1 MITTQI
7 LRNCID
13 DLSNITKANISVY
26 DQDGKELYL
35 VGDKPDLTPTIL
47 AGFIISPADSQVV
60 QFNHLLKVYDDDN
73 LVYVVNVFG
82 SDDNAYMIGKI
93 AVSNLNMLINAYKE
107 KLDKNNYF
115 QNLLMDN
122 MLLVD
127 VYNKAR
133 KLHVDINVP
142 RVVFVISSDKDKDN
156 LIADLLK
163 GMFSQQGKD
172 YVTKVDEDNHILI
185 KALEKEKPEELE
197 MLANTIVDTI
207 SAEIMVNVRVG
218 YGMIVDELKDVSKS
232 YKEALMAIDVGRIFY
247 AGRKVN
253 SYSSLGIGRLIYQLP
268 AGLCQMFIE
277 EIFKDN
283 DPAGFDEEIVSTIYK
298 FFENNLNV
306 SETSRQ
312 MFIHRNTLVYRV
324 EKLKAITGLDVRV
337 FDDAL
342 TFMIAMMVYNYL
354 KYLESEQK

>member
-1 MITTQI
+1 MLTSQ
-7 LRNCID
+7 LLKKCID
-13 DLSNITKANISVY
+13 DLHAITRVDLSVY
-26 DQDGKELYL
+26 DQDGKELYNT
-35 VGDKPDLTPTIL
+35 GFKPELTPSAL

-60 QFNHLLKVYDDDN
+60 QSNHLLKVYDDDN
-73 LVYVVNVFG
+73 LIYVVNAYG
-82 SDDNAYMIGKI
+82 SEDGAYIVGKI
-93 AVSNLNMLINAYKE
+93 AVSNLGMLIGAYKE

-133 KLHVDINVP
+133 KLHIDINIP

-156 LIADLLK
+156 FLLELLR
-163 GMFSQQGKD
+163 GMFSEQSKD
-172 YVTKVDEDNHILI
+172 YVTKVDEDNLILI
-185 KALEKEKPEELE
+185 KSIEGKEKDDLDCI
-197 MLANTIVDTI
+197 ANTIVDTI
-207 SAEIMVNVRVG
+207 NAEAMVDVRVG
-218 YGMIVDELKDVSKS
+218 YGIVVNELKDVSKS
-232 YKEALMAIDVGRIFY
+232 YKEALMAVDVGRIFY

-277 EIFKDN
+277 EIFKEN
-283 DPAGFDEEIVSTIYK
+283 DPAEFDEEIVSTVYK

-354 KYLESEQK
+354 KYIEAEQK